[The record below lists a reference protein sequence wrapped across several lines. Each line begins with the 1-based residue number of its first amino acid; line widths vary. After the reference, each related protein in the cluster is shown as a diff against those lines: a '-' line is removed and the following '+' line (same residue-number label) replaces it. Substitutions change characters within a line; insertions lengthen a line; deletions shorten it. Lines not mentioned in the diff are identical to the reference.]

1 MAADSNMG
9 SYQANL
15 PSSFHHPLMVS
26 FQSGAINS
34 LSGMVPDDICSLGGN
49 NSIVGQFDSL
59 GSGLINH
66 MDAMTSIQYS
76 AGSVL
81 HEPVPGF
88 EHVSGSPASWSQE
101 EIETLHIGL
110 FKYSHLMGIRK
121 YTKISAMLPKK
132 TIRDVALRCQWITHK
147 EPGKRQKMKEYYAAR
162 KTKDML
168 DKMGSPSSTA
178 NIFMA
183 PKLRTGNQIQDGIA
197 SEAPSLEHILDE
209 NNKLMDEIAK
219 NIDRGTLEENIN
231 LFHYVK
237 NNISIIEN
245 RISVMS
251 TTINKFPGSMR
262 QMPILRVSVN
272 DELLASLIDHTNNNV
287 AGAPPPMNNY
297 QLDTTCIRSNIRG
310 FREHTSSQKTPLVL
324 SASCIRRV

>member
-34 LSGMVPDDICSLGGN
+34 LSGMVPDDICSLGGKN
-49 NSIVGQFDSL
+49 NIVGQFDSL

-88 EHVSGSPASWSQE
+88 EHVSGSPANWSQE
-101 EIETLHIGL
+101 EIEILHVGL
-110 FKYSHLMGIRK
+110 IKYSYLMGIRK
-121 YTKISAMLPKK
+121 YIKISAMLRKK
-132 TIRDVALRCQWITHK
+132 TIRDVALMCQSITLLFYQTWSCIHK
-147 EPGKRQKMKEYYAAR
+147 ETGKRQKMKEYYAAG

-178 NIFMA
+178 NISMA
-183 PKLRTGNQIQDGIA
+183 PTLLTGNHMKIQDSIP

-209 NNKLMDEIAK
+209 NNKLMDAIAK
-219 NIDRGTLEENIN
+219 NIDRGMLEENIN

-245 RISVMS
+245 RICVMS

-262 QMPILRVSVN
+262 QMPILRVSIN
-272 DELLASLIDHTNNNV
+272 DELLASLINHTNNNIT
-287 AGAPPPMNNY
+287 GALPMNNY
-297 QLDTTCIRSNIRG
+297 QLDTICITPNIRG
-310 FREHTSSQKTPLVL
+310 FREHT
-324 SASCIRRV
+324 